1 MQVPAPVAYRRAQS
15 VDDAISLLNECG
27 PESRIIAGGH
37 SLLPMMKLR
46 LARPEY
52 VIDINA
58 LSDLSYITIRGDR
71 LHIGAMVRHA
81 ELLTSELVER
91 EYAVITD
98 AEHVIADPIV
108 RNRGT
113 VGGSICQADPA
124 EDLSAVFAAT
134 DAAVTIRGTSGERTV
149 SIHDFHEGPYMT
161 VVEPAELV
169 TEISVPLRQRCGS
182 AYEKVERR
190 VGDWAIAAA
199 AGVIA
204 LDEVGRIAEAG
215 IGLAAVGA
223 PQYCARQAASSLQGQ
238 VPTPELFAQAGA
250 LASQECAP
258 YSDQRGPED
267 YKRHLVE
274 VLTTRALIRAYERA
288 QQRS

>member
-1 MQVPAPVAYRRAQS
+1 MQVPAPVTYRRAQT
-15 VDDAISLLNECG
+15 VDDAIALLEECG

-46 LARPEY
+46 LARPEF

-58 LSDLSYITIRGDR
+58 LTDLSYITIRGDQLR
-71 LHIGAMVRHA
+71 IGAMVRHA
-81 ELLTSELVER
+81 ELLASELVER
-91 EYAVITD
+91 EFAVITD
-98 AEHVIADPIV
+98 AERVIADPIV

-134 DAAVTIRGTSGERTV
+134 NALVTIRGPKGERTV
-149 SIHDFHEGPYMT
+149 SIHDFHQGPYMT
-161 VVEPAELV
+161 VVEPTELV
-169 TEISVPLRQRCGS
+169 TEIALPIRQRYGS

-199 AGVIA
+199 AGAIT
-204 LDEVGRIAEAG
+204 LDEHGAIAEAG

-223 PQYCARQAASSLQGQ
+223 PQYQAQQAAASLLGKT
-238 VPTPELFAQAGA
+238 PTQELFAQAAA

-274 VLTTRALIRAYERA
+274 VLTARALTRAHERA